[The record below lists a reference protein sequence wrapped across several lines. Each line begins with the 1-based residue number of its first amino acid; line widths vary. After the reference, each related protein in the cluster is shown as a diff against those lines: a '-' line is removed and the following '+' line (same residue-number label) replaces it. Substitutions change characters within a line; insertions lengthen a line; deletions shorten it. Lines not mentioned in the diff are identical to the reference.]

1 MHQSTTFIYKL
12 KIALRSYVINHSD
25 ILQNFINFISAK
37 IKKKHME
44 IAQNFCFKE
53 KMLLS

>member
-12 KIALRSYVINHSD
+12 KIDLRSYVINHSD

-37 IKKKHME
+37 IQKNIWK
-44 IAQNFCFKE
+44 
-53 KMLLS
+53 